1 MKRRGILFV
10 ISSPSGGGK
19 TTVCQEILKQLPDL
33 AYSISVTSRRPR
45 PREKEGRDY
54 FFVSEEEFDKRIQ
67 RDEFAEW
74 ARFSG
79 YRYGTPGQFLE
90 ETLNAGQDIL
100 LDIDVQGTLKIKEGY
115 ESACLI
121 FLLPPSFEVL
131 ASRLKGRRTDN
142 QTEVEERLRRAKEE
156 LASRKHYHHA
166 VVNREL
172 PQTVEEVKAVI
183 AAERRR
189 VGKKEV

>member
-1 MKRRGILFV
+1 MKRKGILFV

-19 TTVCQEILKQLPDL
+19 TTVCQEILKELSDL

-45 PREKEGRDY
+45 PGEKEGRDY
-54 FFVSEEEFDKRIQ
+54 FFVSEEEFDNRVE

-74 ARFSG
+74 AQVHG
-79 YRYGTPGQFLE
+79 HRYGTPGKFLE
-90 ETLNAGQDIL
+90 ETLNAGGDII
-100 LDIDVQGTLKIKEGY
+100 LDIDVQGALKIKERY

-131 ASRLKGRRTDN
+131 ASRLKGRKTDDE
-142 QTEVEERLRRAKEE
+142 TEVEERLRRAREE

-166 VVNREL
+166 VVNRQL
-172 PQTVEEVKAVI
+172 SQTVEEVKAI
-183 AAERRR
+183 ITAERRR
-189 VGKKEV
+189 V